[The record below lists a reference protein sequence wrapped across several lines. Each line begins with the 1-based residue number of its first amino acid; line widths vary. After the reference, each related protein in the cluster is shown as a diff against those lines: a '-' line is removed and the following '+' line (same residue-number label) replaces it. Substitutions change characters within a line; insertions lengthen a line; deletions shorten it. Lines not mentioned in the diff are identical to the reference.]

1 MKRKQV
7 TFANPPVDQRYEA
20 QHARLARLQGSV
32 HDDEPTPSEAPEVRR
47 NRYDQHTNMVQPP
60 AQTIVRRIPTELGQT
75 SHVIDVAPS
84 AQHIVT
90 MKTSARDRAEGFLIA
105 TVPLFAGLAL
115 GMVLISVF
123 FFGVPFMSLTA
134 LVIFW
139 LSFVAAW
146 LIAYVYTLAVSAEGI
161 AMFEARQ
168 KWNVIK
174 REQEERWSYYKN
186 QGK

>member
-1 MKRKQV
+1 MERKQV
-7 TFANPPVDQRYEA
+7 SFSQKQDVVTIEEQEQMGLRRPRREMVLP
-20 QHARLARLQGSV
+20 
-32 HDDEPTPSEAPEVRR
+32 EPQKQA
-47 NRYDQHTNMVQPP
+47 
-60 AQTIVRRIPTELGQT
+60 IVRRMAPAEINQT

-105 TVPLFAGLAL
+105 TVPLFAAFALAI
-115 GMVLISVF
+115 VLISVF
-123 FFGVPFMSLTA
+123 FFSVPFMSLTA
-134 LVIFW
+134 LVIYW
-139 LSFVAAW
+139 LAFVAAW

-174 REQEERWSYYKN
+174 REQEERWSYYKKLN
-186 QGK
+186 GGE

>member
-1 MKRKQV
+1 MKEKERQNNVV
-7 TFANPPVDQRYEA
+7 TIDEQEA
-20 QHARLARLQGSV
+20 MGL
-32 HDDEPTPSEAPEVRR
+32 RR
-47 NRYDQHTNMVQPP
+47 PRREMVQPAP
-60 AQTIVRRIPTELGQT
+60 VQQPIVRRMTPAELNQVQ
-75 SHVIDVAPS
+75 HVIDVQPS
-84 AQHIVT
+84 AQHIVE

>member
-1 MKRKQV
+1 MKRVEFQRKQENVV
-7 TFANPPVDQRYEA
+7 TIDEQEA
-20 QHARLARLQGSV
+20 MGL
-32 HDDEPTPSEAPEVRR
+32 RR
-47 NRYDQHTNMVQPP
+47 PRRQMVQPAP
-60 AQTIVRRIPTELGQT
+60 VQQPIVRRMPTEINQT
-75 SHVIDVAPS
+75 SHTIDVAPN
-84 AQHIVT
+84 AQHYVE
-90 MKTSARDRAEGFLIA
+90 MRTSAKDRAQGFLIA

-146 LIAYVYTLAVSAEGI
+146 LIAYVYTLHTSAEGI
-161 AMFEARQ
+161 ALYEAKK
-168 KWNVIK
+168 KWSIIE
-174 REQEERWSYYKN
+174 REQMERWNYYKN

>member
-1 MKRKQV
+1 MKRVEFEQKRNNVV
-7 TFANPPVDQRYEA
+7 TIDEQEA
-20 QHARLARLQGSV
+20 MGL
-32 HDDEPTPSEAPEVRR
+32 RR
-47 NRYDQHTNMVQPP
+47 PRRELVQPEP
-60 AQTIVRRIPTELGQT
+60 QQQPIVRRMPTEINQT

-84 AQHIVT
+84 AQHYVE
-90 MKTSARDRAEGFLIA
+90 MRTSAKDRAQGFLIA

-123 FFGVPFMSLTA
+123 FFNVPFLSLTA

-174 REQEERWSYYKN
+174 REQEERWNYYKKLN
-186 QGK
+186 GE